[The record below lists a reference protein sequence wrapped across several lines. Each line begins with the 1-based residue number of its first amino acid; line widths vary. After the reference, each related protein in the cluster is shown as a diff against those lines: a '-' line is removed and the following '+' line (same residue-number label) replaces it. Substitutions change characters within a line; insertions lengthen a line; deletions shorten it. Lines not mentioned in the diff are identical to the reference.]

1 MERVEQTGTGEASAE
16 NVDAEEHLRERLFTG
31 LRLAEGI
38 DLAALERDLD
48 LPVRERYAKEIE
60 SILGDGLGELRG
72 ATLRLNQRGFDL
84 HTEVSL
90 RFF

>member
-1 MERVEQTGTGEASAE
+1 M
-16 NVDAEEHLRERLFTG
+16 FTG

-48 LPVRERYAKEIE
+48 LPVRERYASHIARIASE
-60 SILGDGLGELRG
+60 GLGSFDG
-72 ATLRLNQRGFDL
+72 TVLRLNDRGLDL